1 MVLPEYSIIFRIIIS
16 KINYKLRRTN
26 MESWYATKF

>member
-16 KINYKLRRTN
+16 EINYKLRRTN
-26 MESWYATKF
+26 MESWYVTKF